1 VVIIKAIVFVIC
13 SVILIHLAGLF
24 GVFVV
29 AAYPVWWLIAPQKT
43 PCLFCRWQ
51 KIGRVCNAC
60 KCEVK
65 DHKHCYPQNFRSVF
79 LNMVVLL
86 IASIISLLVILLET
100 KIFSYYGISPVS
112 KSVSFTIPAKGEY
125 LLGEIFPME
134 VNLTGVKTNIN
145 TVRADISFDPEK
157 LEVMGITTS
166 NSFATIFVQKEIDNQ
181 VGFARISGGI
191 PNPGADCNDSTDI
204 CHFASFIFKT
214 KKPGTVQVKYLPTSL
229 VLANDGRGSS
239 VLKDFGST
247 SLLILPDKVSGDEEN
262 EQKGSLSLNVL
273 GSTATDSSG
282 QLLLYQGNSV
292 LETSVLGTSIEAK
305 SENTNGIQAVFV
317 KILTFINTYDRFIL
331 DFWKKIFTP

>member
-1 VVIIKAIVFVIC
+1 
-13 SVILIHLAGLF
+13 
-24 GVFVV
+24 
-29 AAYPVWWLIAPQKT
+29 
-43 PCLFCRWQ
+43 
-51 KIGRVCNAC
+51 
-60 KCEVK
+60 
-65 DHKHCYPQNFRSVF
+65 
-79 LNMVVLL
+79 MVVLF
-86 IASIISLLVILLET
+86 IASIISLLVILLEA
-100 KIFSYYGISPVS
+100 KILSYYGISPAP
-112 KSVSFTIPAKGEY
+112 KSVSFTIPAKGEH
-125 LLGEIFPME
+125 LLGEMFPMD

-166 NSFATIFVQKEIDNQ
+166 NSFATIFVQKEIDNE

-191 PNPGADCNDSTDI
+191 PNPGAACSDGTDI

-247 SLLILPDKVSGDEEN
+247 SLLILPDKVSDDEVK
-262 EQKGSLSLNVL
+262 EQEGSISLNVL

-292 LETSVLGTSIEAK
+292 LEASVLGTSIGIDSQK
-305 SENTNGIQAVFV
+305 SDDEQNFWM
-317 KILTFINTYDRFIL
+317 KILTFIHKYDLFIIN
-331 DFWKKIFTP
+331 FWKNILTH